1 MPWYTKLFLTIEIDE
16 VFNTVDNE
24 VVVSNYYSGPLLIIG
39 AENDQQVPVELSTS
53 LYNASK
59 SANKKLMIV
68 KGADHSSM
76 LNKPEEIAIYK
87 QFINSIK

>member
-1 MPWYTKLFLTIEIDE
+1 MTIEIDE
-16 VFNTVDNE
+16 VFNTVDNA
-24 VVVSNYYSGPLLIIG
+24 VVVSNFYSGPLLIIG

-59 SANKKLMIV
+59 SVNKKLVIV
-68 KGADHSSM
+68 EDADHSSM
-76 LNKPEEIAIYK
+76 LDKPSEIAIYK